1 MACPWI
7 PTALSAPLMP
17 MKLTVAERLNLLKF
31 VCSFVWTDLKVT
43 QTERHLVMRIVGHL
57 RLTEEE
63 AKQVA
68 MWLKVPPP
76 IDEIDP
82 TAVPKEHRELFLQA
96 AEMAIKADGRVVPA
110 ERDAMAL
117 FRDLLTD

>member
-1 MACPWI
+1 
-7 PTALSAPLMP
+7 
-17 MKLTVAERLNLLKF
+17 MKLTVAERLNLMKF

-43 QTERHLVMRIVGHL
+43 QTERDLVMRIVGHL

>member
-1 MACPWI
+1 
-7 PTALSAPLMP
+7 
-17 MKLTVAERLNLLKF
+17 MKLSVAERLNLMKF

-43 QTERHLVMRIVGHL
+43 QSERDLVMRIVGHL
-57 RLTEEE
+57 KLSEEE

-68 MWLKVPPP
+68 GWLQVPPP

-110 ERDAMAL
+110 ERDAIAL
-117 FRDLLTD
+117 FRDLMTD